1 MILFVKIAGQQVAD
15 PPRIV
20 NFTTKDLLAP
30 EDVKF
35 SRQNAL
41 KLLCDA
47 VGSNLQ
53 WTWKH
58 NGTEITKPGGKFTV
72 GADGTLYGSFL
83 ESAQS
88 GNYQCFV
95 RDTVTGIETF
105 SRKIQ
110 VAVTGKE
117 SFPYH

>member
-1 MILFVKIAGQQVAD
+1 MILFVKIAGQQVVD

-20 NFTTKDLLAP
+20 NFPTKDLLAP

-41 KLLCDA
+41 KLPCDA

-58 NGTEITKPGGKFTV
+58 NGTAITTGGKFAIGV
-72 GADGTLYGSFL
+72 DGTLYGSYL

-95 RDTVTGIETF
+95 RDNVTGIETF

>member
-1 MILFVKIAGQQVAD
+1 MAE

-20 NFTTKDLLAP
+20 KFETKDLLAP

-35 SRQNAL
+35 ERKDAL
-41 KLLCDA
+41 KLPCDA
-47 VGSNLQ
+47 VGNNLR

-58 NGTEITKPGGKFTV
+58 NGTEITTGGKFTV
-72 GADGTLYGSFL
+72 GADGTLIGSFL

-95 RDTVTGIETF
+95 RDTVTGIQTF

-117 SFPYH
+117 SFQ

>member
-1 MILFVKIAGQQVAD
+1 MAE

-20 NFTTKDLLAP
+20 KFETKDLLAP

-35 SRQNAL
+35 ERKDAL
-41 KLLCDA
+41 KLPCDA
-47 VGSNLQ
+47 VGNNLQ

-58 NGTEITKPGGKFTV
+58 NGTAITTGGKFAV
-72 GADGTLYGSFL
+72 GVDGTLYGSYL

-95 RDTVTGIETF
+95 RDNVTGIETF

-117 SFPYH
+117 

>member
-15 PPRIV
+15 APRIV
-20 NFTTKDLLAP
+20 KFQTKDLLAP

-35 SRQNAL
+35 SRQYAL
-41 KLLCDA
+41 KLPCDA

-58 NGTEITKPGGKFTV
+58 NGTAITTGGKFTIGV
-72 GADGTLYGSFL
+72 DGTLYGSYL

-95 RDTVTGIETF
+95 RDNVTGIETF